1 MKALIVYAHPEPK
14 SFNGAMK
21 DLAVETLRGRGDEVE
36 VTDLYAMR
44 FKAVV
49 GADDFHG
56 ERVDPEFLSIAAEQ
70 TRACETEP
78 SRRTSSRAEEARARR
93 DSHSAV
99 SRSGGLAC
107 RPS

>member
-56 ERVDPEFLSIAAEQ
+56 ERADSEFLSIAAEQ
-70 TRACETEP
+70 TRACETGTLASDTSP
-78 SRRTSSRAEEARARR
+78 SRRSSRAPRF
-93 DSHSAV
+93 SFCS